1 MRSTSVPWGTRSTA
15 IFFAIICCCAF
26 GFNPI
31 WLAVNVDTSEASISF
46 PTPLPGT
53 AASLQTSE
61 SSDLCCRTSSSSSRS
76 GVPTPMKPPTISLV
90 PLGIIAT
97 ASSAETVLI
106 LPAPIIAQTKEKLPA
121 KVRPA
126 ARDTLICINGLGE
139 TWNDCCRDDRLGDR
153 PGRASPDAHSVIC
166 GFSRQCAQYHPARVR
181 HDARH
186 GGSALGRTPEFIASA
201 AVSGRRDGR
210 HLACADGRAYPGSVY
225 LVCRLC
231 HCECGTR

>member
-15 IFFAIICCCAF
+15 IFFVIICCCAF

-31 WLAVNVDTSEASISF
+31 WLAVKVDTSEASISF

-76 GVPTPMKPPTISLV
+76 GVPTPMKPPTITLA

-106 LPAPIIAQTKEKLPA
+106 LPAPIIAQKNEKLSA
-121 KVRPA
+121 K
-126 ARDTLICINGLGE
+126 GE
-139 TWNDCCRDDRLGDR
+139 TGSAGYFDLCQWSWRNLERLLPRRQARRSARKGY
-153 PGRASPDAHSVIC
+153 PDAHSVIG
-166 GFSRQCAQYHPARVR
+166 GFSRQRAQYHPARMR
-181 HDARH
+181 HGARH
-186 GGSALGRTPEFIASA
+186 GGRALGGTPKFIASVA
-201 AVSGRRDGR
+201 ASGRRDGR
-210 HLACADGRAYPGSVY
+210 HLACVDGRAYPGSLC